1 MAAPPPSSDQNIK
14 AYTDAIGNGTLA
26 DICKMNNKMTTSFKT
41 GMLSPYFR
49 SSAQLAELYD
59 IKESGD
65 YISTLTK
72 KKVIELGNLNTL
84 LSNNTR
90 LSEQTFRNN
99 NYLMNS
105 TIFYTMF
112 IKYTL
117 VLSSLIFIIAAL
129 TLNKK
134 LSTQA
139 CMILSILIIIVFS
152 VVFMLNIGN
161 NLGRKNIDWSKFNW
175 GTTTAM

>member
-1 MAAPPPSSDQNIK
+1 MAADPSSDQNVN
-14 AYTDAIGNGTLA
+14 AYTEAIGSGALPTIYEL
-26 DICKMNNKMTTSFKT
+26 NNKMTTSFKT

-49 SSAQLAELYD
+49 SSGQLAELYD

-72 KKVIELGNLNTL
+72 KKVVELGNLNNL

-90 LSEQTFRNN
+90 LSEQTYRNN

-117 VLSSLIFIIAAL
+117 VLSSVIFILAAL
-129 TLNKK
+129 TLNNK

-139 CMILSILIIIVFS
+139 CMIISILIIIMFT

-175 GTTTAM
+175 GAATTM